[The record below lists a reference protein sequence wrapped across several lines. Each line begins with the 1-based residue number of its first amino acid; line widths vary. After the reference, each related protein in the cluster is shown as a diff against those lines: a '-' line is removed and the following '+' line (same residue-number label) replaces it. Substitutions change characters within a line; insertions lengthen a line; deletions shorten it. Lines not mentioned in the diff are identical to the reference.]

1 VNAQQDALRQ
11 NLRQHIDE
19 ALNQRGVVQ
28 EIILLR
34 ALNKAIDSFATTEA
48 DWRAASPLEYRRWRE
63 QLKETLDALAFMV
76 DSADHY
82 AQEPTE
88 LASDVAQATQQLR
101 AVELR
106 LQTLQTEKAAL
117 LSELNRTEAEA
128 ATLQHEVDLL
138 AALKA
143 LAPFREAIK
152 NRIDEQRLQAFADS
166 ELCRHQTHH
175 RQHLESLTRQ
185 VTEQIHEIEASLKD
199 SMTLTEQEWAS
210 LHQAATQVNA
220 RTSA

>member
-1 VNAQQDALRQ
+1 MNAPTDALRQ
-11 NLRQHIDE
+11 DLRQHLDE
-19 ALNQRGVVQ
+19 ALSQRGVVQ
-28 EIILLR
+28 EIILLH
-34 ALNKAIDSFATTEA
+34 ALNKAIGSFAATDS
-48 DWRAASPLEYRRWRE
+48 DWRAASALEYRRWRK
-63 QLKETLDALAFMV
+63 QIKETLDALAFMI

-82 AQEPTE
+82 AQEPTQ
-88 LASDVAQATQQLR
+88 LAGDIAQATQQLS

-117 LSELNRTEAEA
+117 LIELNRTEAEA